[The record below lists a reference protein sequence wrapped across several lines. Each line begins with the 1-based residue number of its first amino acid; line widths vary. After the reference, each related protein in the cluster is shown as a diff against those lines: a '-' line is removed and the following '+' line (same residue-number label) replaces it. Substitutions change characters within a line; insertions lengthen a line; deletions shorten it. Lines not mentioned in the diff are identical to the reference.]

1 MTLGSASPVKMLDP
15 HCRTGPVSCW
25 AYLGALTKLLGPLP
39 FLALKA
45 QQLLNLK
52 LPQVVE
58 HGSTDFPC
66 LLGGETQDT
75 TTPKPQLPHLHGE
88 LA

>member
-1 MTLGSASPVKMLDP
+1 MLGIPGCLNKAV
-15 HCRTGPVSCW
+15 GPTSIF
-25 AYLGALTKLLGPLP
+25 GSKGPAAAEP
-39 FLALKA
+39 KVT
-45 QQLLNLK
+45 
-52 LPQVVE
+52 QVVE